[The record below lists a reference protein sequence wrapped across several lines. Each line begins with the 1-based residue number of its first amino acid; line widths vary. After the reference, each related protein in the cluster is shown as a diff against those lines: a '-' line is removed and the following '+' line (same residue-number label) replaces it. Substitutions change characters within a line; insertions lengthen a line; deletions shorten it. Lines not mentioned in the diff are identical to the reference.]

1 MLANWKWSLQE
12 PGVITNNKWN
22 TVDRQMTGP
31 LNGYRVIDLTTMI
44 AGPLATMMLADQ
56 GADVIK
62 VEPPVAGDHVRG
74 AGHGEAEL
82 TATFL
87 NNNRNKRSITL
98 DLKTEKGRSAL
109 LGLAETA
116 DVFVQNFRPGVVER
130 LGVGDADIRK
140 VAPQIIYVSI
150 SGFGER
156 GPWAHKPVYD
166 PIVQALSGLTTIQ
179 AGSDE
184 ARPRLVRTIIPD
196 KLTGVKA
203 AQAIT
208 AALLSRTK
216 TGKGQH
222 VRLSMLDS
230 IIAFLWSS
238 DMGGQTFIGKEVS
251 AQRAA
256 TFIDLIYE
264 TSDAYISVA
273 TMANKQWQSLC
284 TATGHPEW
292 LDDERFKTPALRDRN
307 ADERLQLVQLAL
319 FERTTAAWLE
329 ILEDAG
335 VPCAPVLKRG
345 EMIRHPQVEASGI
358 IIETEHPHAG
368 SLRQA
373 RPAARFEGTPT
384 EIRRGAPLL
393 GEHTD
398 EILAELG
405 VNEAEIEMMREQ
417 GVISQKRK

>member
-1 MLANWKWSLQE
+1 MA
-12 PGVITNNKWN
+12 
-22 TVDRQMTGP
+22 GP
-31 LNGYRVIDLTTMI
+31 LDGYRVIDLTTMI

-74 AGHGEAEL
+74 AGHGGTGL

-87 NNNRNKRSITL
+87 NNNRNKRSISL
-98 DLKTEKGRSAL
+98 DLKTEQGRDAL
-109 LGLAETA
+109 LRLAATA

-130 LGVGDADIRK
+130 LKIAVEDIRE
-140 VAPQIIYVSI
+140 VAPQIIYVSM

-184 ARPRLVRTIIPD
+184 AQPRLVRTILPD
-196 KLTGVKA
+196 KLTGVKG

-208 AALLSRTK
+208 AALLARAKS
-216 TGKGQH
+216 GEGQH
-222 VRLSMLDS
+222 VRLSMLDA

-238 DMGGQTFIGKEVS
+238 DMGGQTFVGKEVS

-256 TFIDLIYE
+256 TFIDLIYA
-264 TSDAYISVA
+264 TKDGYISVA
-273 TMANKQWQSLC
+273 TMANKQWQGLC
-284 TATGHPEW
+284 NATEHPEW
-292 LDDERFKTPALRDRN
+292 LDDERFRTASLRDQN
-307 ADERLQLVQLAL
+307 ADARLRLVQSAL
-319 FERTTAAWLE
+319 LEKTADEWLE
-329 ILEDAG
+329 ILEEAG
-335 VPCAPVLKRG
+335 VPCAPVLKRM
-345 EMIRHPQVEASGI
+345 EMIRHPQVEASEI
-358 IIETEHPHAG
+358 IIETEHPNVG
-368 SLRQA
+368 NLRQA

-398 EILAELG
+398 EILTELG
-405 VNEAEIEMMREQ
+405 MSNGEIASLREQ
-417 GVISQKRK
+417 GVINTIN